1 MNLPNLLLIAGT
13 GNKSGKTSF
22 ACGVISQFSN
32 RGVVGIKI
40 TPHFHE
46 TTPGLVLLAETVG
59 YSVYE
64 ETDPETGKDTSRML
78 KAGASKVYFAKVR
91 DKDLLSVFNKILE
104 YIPEGTPIVCESP
117 ALRTHVEPGLLVIM
131 SSDESYN
138 NKDIN
143 KLLQLPHALFKLNEV
158 TPMDIIP
165 VSFENGRWRT
175 NIIRKPVTGNR

>member
-1 MNLPNLLLIAGT
+1 MILPNLLLIAGT

-22 ACGVISQFSN
+22 ACRVISQFSN

-78 KAGASKVYFAKVR
+78 KAGAAKVYFAKVR

-117 ALRTHVEPGLLVIM
+117 ALRPHVEPGLLVIM
-131 SSDESYN
+131 SSDEAYN
-138 NKDIN
+138 NKDIS
-143 KLLQLPHALFKLNEV
+143 KLLQLPHLSFKLDELSGMEV
-158 TPMDIIP
+158 VPLDFPDGKWT
-165 VSFENGRWRT
+165 VTVN
-175 NIIRKPVTGNR
+175 RKPL